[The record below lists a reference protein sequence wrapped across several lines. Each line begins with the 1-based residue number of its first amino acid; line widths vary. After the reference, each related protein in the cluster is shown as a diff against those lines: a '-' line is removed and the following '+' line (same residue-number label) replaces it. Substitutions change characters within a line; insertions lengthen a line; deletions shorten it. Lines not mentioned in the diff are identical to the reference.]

1 MGVTVQIG
9 DNVVELSY
17 VTQGWL
23 EDQIIRRKKD
33 RVPICVIVRVQQGGA
48 DLILATQACGNTG
61 GGGGRPPNRKEQE
74 IFRLWNE
81 GNLNS
86 GDFSAGSFYS
96 FLQHLKRL
104 F

>member
-9 DNVVELSY
+9 DNVVELSD

-23 EDQIIRRKKD
+23 DDQIVRRKRD
-33 RVPICVIVRVQQGGA
+33 HVPICVIVRVQQGGA
-48 DLILATQACGNTG
+48 DLILATQACGNSG

-81 GNLNS
+81 GSLGS
-86 GDFSAGSFYS
+86 DDFSAGHFYS
-96 FLQHLKRL
+96 FLQRLKRL
-104 F
+104 V